1 MIKNKKLLTA
11 ALLMLVYA
19 LLMFQEIAVN
29 QVLCYKKDGT
39 VNLELAVL
47 SLKCICVESHDHPG
61 SPSASPNPGKCSQ
74 SLCQYSNCIDQPLNT
89 SWLDRDITP
98 NSSGSRF
105 NHQTDPNHHI
115 NSKATVA
122 LNRLSTPDFLIKLSK
137 FLPNSSFQENSNI
150 LRC

>member
-61 SPSASPNPGKCSQ
+61 SPSESQDPGKCAQ
-74 SLCQYSNCIDQPLNT
+74 SFCQYSNCIDQPFNT
-89 SWLDRDITP
+89 SWLERDITP